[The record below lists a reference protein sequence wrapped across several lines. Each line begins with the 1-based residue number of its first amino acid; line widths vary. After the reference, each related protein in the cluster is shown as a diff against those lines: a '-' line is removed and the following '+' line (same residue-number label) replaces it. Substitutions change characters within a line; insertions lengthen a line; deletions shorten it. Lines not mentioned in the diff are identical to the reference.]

1 MFFPR
6 SLPVLAFVFGIV
18 STANAI
24 PSGQAFQIF
33 NRANQINDTYDYV
46 IVGGGTSGLTVGD
59 RLSESGKYSVLVI
72 EYGILDNNPDILS
85 GGVYKAMDPTRQ
97 FDIPSVPQAEL
108 NNRSINVRVG
118 KAVGGSSTING
129 MQLFRGTSAE
139 YDMWSE
145 LGAED
150 STWNWAGLLP
160 YFKKSVHFVPPLDA
174 LAKEFNITYDVKA
187 AWGQDLSNNL
197 YAGYPN
203 YQPPEIKYMYD
214 AMSKTP
220 NVPIPRDG
228 NAGSNGLFWWPNT
241 MNPRTYT
248 RSYARTGHWD
258 NISRSNYHL
267 LTGAKV
273 TKILLNGQVTVGVS
287 FLSVNGSE
295 FGRARALKEVI
306 LAAGAIHTPQIL
318 QLSGIGPK
326 DLLRRAGVPVKVD
339 LPGVGANFQ
348 DHGYIPA
355 VAFKWTITP
364 PVPVTNSGGDPKT
377 MLSLNIGALLGL
389 PAISPGSVDALAAI
403 YEKQRSSKYLPKNTH
418 PDVLAGYDAQKKTFT
433 RILRWKNV
441 SMLWQILQT
450 SPSASAIFQHPV
462 SRGTVNIDPLN
473 LTSEPI
479 VDYRALSN
487 PWDLDIM
494 VELVHF
500 IRRFF
505 TSGAFAPYGPIQT
518 SPGPNVTTDPQLRA
532 WIKEKYIPSVYHP
545 VGTASLM
552 RRELGGVV
560 NEDLL
565 VYGVQRLSVVDASV
579 IPIIPGCPTTLTVY
593 AIAEKASHPC
603 LILCWYSN
611 ELQAADLI
619 KARQ

>member
-108 NNRSINVRVG
+108 NNRSINVRIQRG
-118 KAVGGSSTING
+118 IGLGF
-129 MQLFRGTSAE
+129 FRIS
-139 YDMWSE
+139 
-145 LGAED
+145 
-150 STWNWAGLLP
+150 
-160 YFKKSVHFVPPLDA
+160 KSVHFVPPLDA

-593 AIAEKASHPC
+593 AIAEKA
-603 LILCWYSN
+603 
-611 ELQAADLI
+611 ADLI